1 MNRSDYENYL
11 KTLSKEQI
19 LDIRDLAEM
28 EYFKRVV
35 WEAASKFLRKKFKD
49 KEYIEFQ
56 ERKLKPGVIAKHFYI
71 ELDKAFMEDK
81 YYYLKVLKDGNGCVK
96 AKVNKLFKATL
107 TLAMIE
113 SRIDIM
119 LKENN
124 IKFARGI
131 SSKNFSRVIEYKR
144 SDLIK

>member
-1 MNRSDYENYL
+1 MNRRDYEEYL

-19 LDIRDLAEM
+19 LDIKDLADL
-28 EYFKRVV
+28 EYLKRVI
-35 WEAASKFLRKKFKD
+35 WEEASAYLRKNFKD
-49 KEYIEFQ
+49 KEFIEFQ

-124 IKFARGI
+124 VKFARGI
-131 SSKNFSRVIEYKR
+131 SSKNFSRVIEYRKK
-144 SDLIK
+144 DLEK